1 MIDEGLLACLP
12 YCHKRWSNMGGTGG
26 LSSQIATDDWKE
38 RKSIRE
44 RWEDSSRGNSYLGV
58 FLAIQEI
65 WWLLANEMGWLFR
78 SCVADIH

>member
-1 MIDEGLLACLP
+1 MKDCWPVFLIAINAGQIWEGRGACQA
-12 YCHKRWSNMGGTGG
+12 K
-26 LSSQIATDDWKE
+26 QATDDWKE

-44 RWEDSSRGNSYLGV
+44 RWEDSSRGNNYLGV